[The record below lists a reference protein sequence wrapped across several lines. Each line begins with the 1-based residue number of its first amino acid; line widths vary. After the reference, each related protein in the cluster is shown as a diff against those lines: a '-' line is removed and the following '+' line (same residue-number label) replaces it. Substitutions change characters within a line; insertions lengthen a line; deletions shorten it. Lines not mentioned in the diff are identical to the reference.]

1 MKYSIKGF
9 ISKCDDQI
17 RRKLF
22 CAVFFFF
29 RWNTLSIN
37 YEIKKTTI
45 LLKADSHL
53 PKKIFLFVSMIALDE
68 KCFLFHL
75 KNYFRSQNIQ
85 IFCLGFMGI

>member
-1 MKYSIKGF
+1 MKYSIKDF

-22 CAVFFFF
+22 CAVIFF
-29 RWNTLSIN
+29 RWNTLSVY

-45 LLKADSHL
+45 LLKSDSHL

-75 KNYFRSQNIQ
+75 KSYFRSQNIK